1 MTIEMPALT
10 TILQMLL
17 NGILIDRDELV
28 HARENL
34 LVRRLPLDLRLPSF
48 HLALDFDEPTGAASL
63 SFSQTSIQDQSAKG
77 SSQSNARIDSRD
89 SHELCRWLGSLR

>member
-34 LVRRLPLDLRLPSF
+34 LVRRSPLDVRLR
-48 HLALDFDEPTGAASL
+48 
-63 SFSQTSIQDQSAKG
+63 
-77 SSQSNARIDSRD
+77 
-89 SHELCRWLGSLR
+89 